1 MRLILVAR
9 YAGCSRRIALDAQ
22 QLALAA
28 LTVMLLGVTM
38 AFATQQAAREPA
50 PPTVPSVPREAA
62 GPDTAAALAALTARL
77 QELDRRTERLLAL
90 AGYEPD
96 DWLDLDQRPVP
107 RAARDDAPATT
118 LERLRERLDQRR
130 VAYAALET
138 LFTLDDVRRRLL
150 PQLMPLDPAW
160 IGSDFGWRPDPFT
173 GDAAFHDGLDLLAEP
188 GSPIRAAGGG
198 VVVYSDFH
206 PQYGNMLALDHGH
219 GLVTRY
225 AHAER
230 RQVEV
235 GDVVARGETIGVV
248 GSSGR
253 STGVHLHFEVRRRGV
268 PLDPAQ
274 FLRLRG

>member
-9 YAGCSRRIALDAQ
+9 YAGRSRRIALHAH
-22 QLALAA
+22 QLVLVALSAA
-28 LTVMLLGVTM
+28 LLGVTM
-38 AFATQQAAREPA
+38 AFATQHAVREPTRHATA
-50 PPTVPSVPREAA
+50 PVPRET
-62 GPDTAAALAALTARL
+62 GPDTSAVLAAMTARM

-96 DWLDLDQRPVP
+96 DWLDLED
-107 RAARDDAPATT
+107 RAAARATRDVANGPA
-118 LERLRERLDQRR
+118 LERLRERLDDRR

-138 LFTLDDVRRRLL
+138 LFSLDDVRRRLL
-150 PQLMPLDPAW
+150 PQLMPVEPAW
-160 IGSDFGWRPDPFT
+160 ISSDFGWRPDPYT
-173 GDAAFHDGLDLLAEP
+173 GDAALHEGLDLLAEP

-230 RQVEV
+230 RHVEV

>member
-9 YAGCSRRIALDAQ
+9 YAGRSRRIALHAH
-22 QLALAA
+22 QLLLVA
-28 LTVMLLGVTM
+28 LTATLLGVTM

-50 PPTVPSVPREAA
+50 PRTVPSVPREST
-62 GPDTAAALAALTARL
+62 GPDSAAALAAMTARL

-96 DWLDLDQRPVP
+96 DWLDLDDRPATS
-107 RAARDDAPATT
+107 AARDVPPDTA
-118 LERLRERLDQRR
+118 LMRLRERLDDRR

-138 LFTLDDVRRRLL
+138 LFSLDDVRRRLL
-150 PQLMPLDPAW
+150 PQLMPLEPAW
-160 IGSDFGWRPDPFT
+160 VSSDFGWRPDPYT
-173 GDAAFHDGLDLLAEP
+173 GDAAMHEGLDLLAEP

-198 VVVYSDFH
+198 VVVYSDYH

-230 RQVEV
+230 RHVEV